1 MGKHHYMCVITVD
14 QPMLLYSIYKQCG
27 LHVML
32 YAVGTSDVRFTTFKA
47 YSIQLCHRPWFIHQF
62 PHNVYTDRDRR
73 HLFYQVEK
81 GMIKAI
87 EGFGLCCCALR
98 FYNCG
103 TSAISELCDSNCK
116 NQSRNNSNFQ
126 PMRLHGFLKTRK
138 RKVVHYLRDTTKH
151 SIHLAKGGLMLF
163 NC

>member
-1 MGKHHYMCVITVD
+1 
-14 QPMLLYSIYKQCG
+14 MLLYSIYMQCG

-62 PHNVYTDRDRR
+62 PHKVYTDRDRR

-116 NQSRNNSNFQ
+116 NQSRNNSNFLANAST
-126 PMRLHGFLKTRK
+126 RFLKNQEKKSSPLSSGHDQALNTSCERWPDAFQLLMK
-138 RKVVHYLRDTTKH
+138 LI
-151 SIHLAKGGLMLF
+151 IHVTA
-163 NC
+163 NQIA